1 MGVITKSIGKGIG
14 KLKINID
21 KAIAIQGMID
31 KRYSARVGILGNN
44 ARKDETDM
52 TNAQV
57 GAIHEF
63 GSRSRN
69 IPERSF
75 LRYPLKI
82 AMPKKS
88 AVLGK
93 AYMKAIEAQDVKQAY
108 EVLGNVGRG
117 VVLSAFRNKGY
128 GRWRDLSPVTVA
140 AKKGKDTPLIDSG
153 ELRKSISYDVKA
165 NVRK

>member
-1 MGVITKSIGKGIG
+1 MGIITKVLGKGLG

-31 KRYSARVGILGNN
+31 KRYSARVGILSDK
-44 ARKDETDM
+44 ARKDSDM
-52 TNAQV
+52 KNAQI

-75 LRYPLKI
+75 LRFPLKMV
-82 AMPKKS
+82 MPTKS
-88 AVLGK
+88 GVLGK

>member
-1 MGVITKSIGKGIG
+1 MGVITKVIGKGVG
-14 KLKINID
+14 KLKINLD
-21 KAIAIQGMID
+21 KALAIQGMID
-31 KRYSARVGILGNN
+31 KRYSARVGILGNT
-44 ARKDETDM
+44 ARKDSEDM
-52 TNAQV
+52 TNVEV

-63 GSRSRN
+63 GSRTRN

-88 AVLGK
+88 GVLGK
-93 AYMKAIEAQDVKQAY
+93 AYMKAIEAQDTRQAY
-108 EVLGNVGRG
+108 ETLGNVGRG
-117 VVLSAFRNKGY
+117 VVLAAFRNKGF
-128 GRWRDLSPVTVA
+128 GRWRDLSPVTIA
-140 AKKGKDTPLIDSG
+140 QKGGKDTPLVDSG